1 MKWSLK
7 LGRILGIDVYLH
19 VTFLLLLAFIGL
31 TQVMAGRTV
40 GSAVGAVAYFATLFG
55 CVLLHEFGHALAA
68 RQYGIRT
75 HDIILLPI
83 GGVARLERMPEK
95 PSQELVVA
103 IAGPLVNLVIAG
115 GLFVG
120 LNLRGWEPNIS
131 LLEGSI
137 AERLLVVNVF
147 LMLFNLLPAFPMDG
161 GRVLRAILAM
171 RVPYARA
178 TRIAASIGQG
188 MAFVF
193 GFIGLIKFWPML
205 LLIALFVW
213 IGAAQEAAAVEF
225 RSNASSAR
233 VRDAMLTHFRSL
245 APGQNL
251 ADAARHLLAG
261 SQQDFPVIEDGRL
274 VGILYRKDLFRALQ
288 EQGDSLPVAAIMR
301 RNLEVVTPEELLD
314 AALSRV
320 HADQGTTMAVL
331 QNGQLTGLL
340 TAENVGEFFMIQAA
354 LERNRHTHSHTRH
367 ASVPPVIAV
376 YSAQARRAQ

>member
-7 LGRILGIDVYLH
+7 LGKILGIDVYLH
-19 VTFLLLLAFIGL
+19 FTFLLLLAFVGL
-31 TQVMAGRTV
+31 TQWMAGRTL
-40 GSAVGAVAYFATLFG
+40 GAAVGAVAYFAALFG

-75 HDIILLPI
+75 HDIVLLPI

-95 PSQELVVA
+95 PGQELVVA
-103 IAGPLVNLVIAG
+103 LAGPLVNLVIAG

-120 LNLRGWEPNIS
+120 LNLRGWDPTFNPLQGS
-131 LLEGSI
+131 L

-161 GRVLRAILAM
+161 GRVLRAVLAM

-188 MAFVF
+188 MAFLF
-193 GFIGLIKFWPML
+193 GFIGLIKFHPLL

-213 IGAAQEAAAVEF
+213 IGASQEAAAVEF
-225 RSNASSAR
+225 RASASGAR
-233 VRDAMLTHFRSL
+233 VRDAMLTHFRTL
-245 APGQNL
+245 APGQTL
-251 ADAARHLLAG
+251 GDAARHLLAG

-274 VGILYRKDLFRALQ
+274 LGILFRKDLFRALQ
-288 EQGDSLPVAAIMR
+288 ERGDSLPVAMIMR
-301 RNLEVVTPEELLD
+301 RELDVVTPDESLD

-331 QNGQLTGLL
+331 ENGQLAGLL

-354 LERNRHTHSHTRH
+354 LRQNRSRGAPGTPE
-367 ASVPPVIAV
+367 VPPVIAV
-376 YSAQARRAQ
+376 YSAQAKRVQ